1 MNSHHTYECIVVT
14 PLGSEQFYMS
24 LPYANNVIDIS
35 GSGRIWNEK
44 GEMTYSGLLQY
55 TDYVGMSISTDVPIP
70 VQLRITASPST
81 DMKQVRGQIS
91 IEEYGFVDYHGV
103 LSNE

>member
-1 MNSHHTYECIVVT
+1 MNSHHTYKCTVVT

-44 GEMTYSGLLQY
+44 GEMAYSGLLQY
-55 TDYVGMSISTDVPIP
+55 IDHVGMSISTDVPIP
-70 VQLRITASPST
+70 INLRVTASPSA
-81 DMKQVRGQIS
+81 DMKQVRGRIS
-91 IEEYGFVDYHGV
+91 IEEYGFVDYDGV